1 MVVLTDTMHSCPAS
15 PATLNE
21 VAAPPVYDASQK
33 FLRQNDCLENQQS
46 DSASSGGV
54 SSESDVMRIRE
65 PDYSQEK
72 QTKPGRMSK
81 FLQTT
86 FIVSYLIVFSIIG
99 TLLRLA
105 IESPT
110 FYPGTPV
117 NTRVLWANFGG
128 SMIMGFLSEDQK
140 LFHLESV
147 GSTVPGH
154 VREDPLR
161 RAAHL
166 KAHKKT
172 VPLFIGLTAGFCGSL
187 TSFSTFM
194 RDVFLAF
201 SNDLAVPSDPYS
213 QVSLFTSSSAE
224 LRAQN
229 GGFSFMALVAV
240 LFTEIGLS
248 LAGFFLGTDIA
259 IALGRW
265 TPTLP
270 QTWLRKYLNPLVV
283 VLACLTWIIIICLVI
298 LLPQQQKTTM
308 LWNSYI
314 WQGPF
319 LFSLVFAPV
328 GCLARFCVSLK
339 LNNRVA
345 GFPLGTFVVNTGGT
359 MLLGMAFTLQHAPV
373 NPSRLDMGGLTG
385 CEVLQGIMDG
395 FCGCLTTVSTW
406 VLELSDLRR
415 QQAYVYGG
423 VSVAVALCFL
433 VVEIGSLRW
442 TEGLATPA
450 CFAR

>member
-1 MVVLTDTMHSCPAS
+1 MVVLTDTMHSGPTN

-33 FLRQNDCLENQQS
+33 SLRQNDYLENQQS
-46 DSASSGGV
+46 DSAISGEI
-54 SSESDVMRIRE
+54 SSESVMRIRE
-65 PDYSQEK
+65 PDHSQEK

-81 FLQTT
+81 FLRTT
-86 FIVSYLIVFSIIG
+86 FIVSYLIIFSIIG
-99 TLLRLA
+99 TLLRLV

-128 SMIMGFLSEDQK
+128 SMIMGFLSGDQK
-140 LFHLESV
+140 LFHFESV
-147 GSTVPGH
+147 QSTVLGH
-154 VREDPLR
+154 VRGDPLR

-172 VPLFIGLTAGFCGSL
+172 VPLFIGLTTGFCGSL

-201 SNDLAVPSDPYS
+201 SNNLAVPSDPYS

-224 LRAQN
+224 LRTPN
-229 GGFSFMALVAV
+229 GGFSFMALVAI
-240 LFTEIGLS
+240 LFTEISLS
-248 LAGFFLGTDIA
+248 LAGFVLGADIA

-265 TPTLP
+265 TPSLP
-270 QTWLRKYLNPLVV
+270 QTWLRKYLNPL
-283 VLACLTWIIIICLVI
+283 T
-298 LLPQQQKTTM
+298 
-308 LWNSYI
+308 
-314 WQGPF
+314 
-319 LFSLVFAPV
+319 
-328 GCLARFCVSLK
+328 
-339 LNNRVA
+339 LNNRIA

-359 MLLGMAFTLQHAPV
+359 MLLGMAFTLQHAPA
-373 NPSRLDMGGLTG
+373 NPSRLGMGGLTS

-415 QQAYVYGG
+415 QQAYAYGG

-433 VVEIGSLRW
+433 VLEIGSLRW
-442 TEGLATPA
+442 TEGLATPK